1 MSKIF
6 TSKIDRCFK
15 CIHLNPLNKDLLLLQ
30 INGITRLGLK
40 NISYSNVE
48 RNSNNI
54 YVKRKTMDSLF
65 DTDLYSINIEVN
77 ARNLDYINVRN
88 MSYNCDAYSNST
100 KVSKI
105 YNERKQFIQINYSY
119 GIKSNKPINVY
130 MMRDE
135 DNNLYVKNFIIYEI
149 NMDYIMDYWYN
160 RNKQQ
165 VNIEMA
171 KKYKY
176 IIMLNLNYD
185 DLNELIEITKDE
197 RIVKYMEE
205 LKKVNCDP
213 KYRQYLTKEE
223 DDLFI
228 RNSLIEEGEK
238 RGIKVGE
245 KRGIKVGEKRGI
257 EIQKEKTLKGM
268 LIENIP
274 LESISRILKMPLEQ
288 IRQYQQQLIKG

>member
-1 MSKIF
+1 
-6 TSKIDRCFK
+6 
-15 CIHLNPLNKDLLLLQ
+15 
-30 INGITRLGLK
+30 
-40 NISYSNVE
+40 
-48 RNSNNI
+48 
-54 YVKRKTMDSLF
+54 
-65 DTDLYSINIEVN
+65 
-77 ARNLDYINVRN
+77 

-100 KVSKI
+100 KVSKK
-105 YNERKQFIQINYSY
+105 YDEKKQFIQINYSY
-119 GIKSNKPINVY
+119 GLKGNKPINIY

-135 DNNLYVKNFIIYEI
+135 DNNLYVRNFIIYEI

-205 LKKVNCDP
+205 LKKVNCNP
-213 KYRQYLTKEE
+213 KYRRYLTDEE

-228 RNSLIEEGEK
+228 RNTLIEEGEK
-238 RGIKVGE
+238 R
-245 KRGIKVGEKRGI
+245 GEKRGI
-257 EIQKEKTLKGM
+257 EIQKENTLKGM
-268 LIENIP
+268 LIENMP
-274 LESISRILKMPLEQ
+274 LDSISRILKMPLEQ
-288 IRQYQQQLIKG
+288 IKQYQQH